1 MPSCCYFTDV
11 YRWELRRD
19 MQDPTTHLCFFF
31 LRSFILG
38 WYLQI
43 SFSNWQFPH
52 HFAADTKWG
61 METSWHFALIQ
72 GLWPLGCEQWEAP
85 WRQLGLRRPV
95 STEAGKPSR
104 HREGRDPLSPTCAP
118 AAWSSFTLMLNSFSG
133 NSGAWS
139 FTSLILMLIIKDLST
154 MCPVKRLA
162 TSK

>member
-1 MPSCCYFTDV
+1 MPSCCYFIDV

-61 METSWHFALIQ
+61 METSWHFALTQ

-95 STEAGKPSR
+95 STEAGKPSQ
-104 HREGRDPLSPTCAP
+104 HREGRDPLSPTLRTCGMVLVHTDVKFLLRELG
-118 AAWSSFTLMLNSFSG
+118 SM
-133 NSGAWS
+133 
-139 FTSLILMLIIKDLST
+139 IIHIVDPDVDNQGFIHDVS
-154 MCPVKRLA
+154 C
-162 TSK
+162 